1 MDVTF
6 IDERKLKKL
15 KELSPCLRLRD
26 AELGK
31 PSTVHLY
38 GNFSFMPWF
47 LAFRFPEA
55 ATKTNTRC
63 WLYCWALS
71 REATAWAS
79 LIDCAINRFPNRIFA
94 NILRYRIRHSGA
106 FDIWFR
112 PNWQGNFS
120 MPDHWNVSWGR
131 QTATRTSARWMKE
144 GLQQHVSPCI
154 ERHRFR
160 QGPRYFA
167 SRNTLPQKFLKSP
180 TQIGIDK
187 ENSDIVAS
195 LLPIPTFT
203 HPFTNDVLY
212 LKSCTYGRGSRVK
225 RKKRMSRR
233 SWGGAGAD
241 A

>member
-1 MDVTF
+1 MSVGEDKPLQGHRR
-6 IDERKLKKL
+6 DGWKKG
-15 KELSPCLRLRD
+15 S
-26 AELGK
+26 
-31 PSTVHLY
+31 S
-38 GNFSFMPWF
+38 NM
-47 LAFRFPEA
+47 FP
-55 ATKTNTRC
+55 
-63 WLYCWALS
+63 
-71 REATAWAS
+71 
-79 LIDCAINRFPNRIFA
+79 
-94 NILRYRIRHSGA
+94 
-106 FDIWFR
+106 
-112 PNWQGNFS
+112 
-120 MPDHWNVSWGR
+120 
-131 QTATRTSARWMKE
+131 
-144 GLQQHVSPCI
+144 HVLC